1 MLKTR
6 YIKIKVTH
14 LDQDRYFI
22 SANNEEGQFF
32 FPSTWQYLLFNH
44 HEESFF
50 GTMVDV
56 ENIAGVEG
64 VVLNGWQLA
73 TLLAREQYNRMIDWD
88 WDDTA
93 QLCLAAAPAI
103 LDSIME

>member
-32 FPSTWQYLLFNH
+32 SSTWQYLLFNH

-56 ENIAGVEG
+56 ENIDGVEG

-73 TLLAREQYNRMIDWD
+73 TRP
-88 WDDTA
+88 
-93 QLCLAAAPAI
+93 AASNTI
-103 LDSIME
+103 E

>member
-22 SANNEEGQFF
+22 SADNEEGQFF

-56 ENIAGVEG
+56 ENIDGVEG

-73 TLLAREQYNRMIDWD
+73 TLLSPR
-88 WDDTA
+88 
-93 QLCLAAAPAI
+93 AI
-103 LDSIME
+103 QSND

>member
-22 SANNEEGQFF
+22 SADNEEGQFF

-56 ENIAGVEG
+56 ENDRWSRRHCVK
-64 VVLNGWQLA
+64 W
-73 TLLAREQYNRMIDWD
+73 
-88 WDDTA
+88 
-93 QLCLAAAPAI
+93 LAASDPISPRAI
-103 LDSIME
+103 